1 MASPLKRKIGNSDVF
16 CIGYGAMGI
25 GGVYDKDF
33 KPQPD
38 EERFKVRIFFIDKYP
53 RSSMLICWT

>member
-1 MASPLKRKIGNSDVF
+1 MASLLKRKIGNSDVF

-25 GGVYDKDF
+25 GGVYDKDL

-38 EERFKVRIFFIDKYP
+38 EERFKVRFLTDKYP
-53 RSSMLICWT
+53 RSNMLIC